1 MTTRGIGPTKKAR
14 LTDEQVTEMMR
25 LKREGK
31 SISAIARIIG
41 CHRQTVRMHLREKHG
56 DIVAEEAR
64 KQVLIEELRGHFQNL
79 ANFVQLLKV
88 HLDASPSEGGY
99 RSYPT
104 TGVMVRSPG
113 PISSTGRLGL
123 PGPGSAKHMVYEWGR
138 MYNLLPRDKHLI
150 QALREHT
157 KDSDLWVHWDNWRKE
172 VADYENLSW
181 QLLLWVIDKTEPER
195 WQKIDPEYMDLVGR
209 WLFGNIL
216 LKTSGADYE
225 RLEGRGRDL
234 IITTLG
240 AEEVVVRA
248 ADSASSQALQEYLNG
263 ILKEAEQ
270 QPQWSALESATAQL
284 REGDKQKKLKDIIGK
299 IDSALDGIE
308 LMRAFPGRCH
318 LCPV

>member
-1 MTTRGIGPTKKAR
+1 MTTRGIGPKKKAR

-31 SISAIARIIG
+31 SISAIARAIG
-41 CHRQTVRMHLREKHG
+41 CHRQTVRMHLREKHD

-64 KQVLIEELRGHFQNL
+64 KQVLIEELRGHFQEL

-104 TGVMVRSPG
+104 TGLFARPLGS
-113 PISSTGRLGL
+113 ISSTGRLGL
-123 PGPGSAKHMVYEWGR
+123 PGPGSAKHLVHEWGR

-157 KDSDLWVHWDNWRKE
+157 KDSVLWVHWDSWRKE
-172 VADYENLSW
+172 VADYETLCR
-181 QLLLWVIDKTEPER
+181 QLGLWVYTKTEPKR
-195 WQKIDPEYMDLVGR
+195 WEKIDPEYMDKVR
-209 WLFGNIL
+209 FWLLGNIL
-216 LKTSGADYE
+216 LKTSGAARE
-225 RLEGRGRDL
+225 ELVGSGRDL
-234 IITTLG
+234 TTPAGDLV
-240 AEEVVVRA
+240 ARA
-248 ADSASSQALQEYLNG
+248 ADSASRQALREYLDG
-263 ILKEAEQ
+263 ILEEAEL

-284 REGDKQKKLKDIIGK
+284 RQVEKQKKLRDIADK
-299 IDSALDGIE
+299 ISAVLDDIE
-308 LMRAFPGRCH
+308 RMRAFPGHCH